1 MRKFKV
7 LCDFGGGGFNDDDF
21 MSWEIVESETGDY
34 DEIVAKA
41 KALFTCE
48 IEVDEAIEI
57 FDTPLNNKY
66 VLFDS
71 ADGFTYGVPVMF
83 FAEKRAYRY
92 CDEFEQDMGR
102 SMIEDTLP
110 LFESNPSEIIDFA
123 KGNFNWDDVKNH
135 AIKME
140 RKDKPKP
147 DYQEEW
153 LSNDFFIK

>member
-7 LCDFGGGGFNDDDF
+7 LCDFGYGSFGDDEGS
-21 MSWEIVESETGDY
+21 SWEIVESETGDY

-48 IEVDEAIEI
+48 IEVDEIIEI
-57 FDTPLNNKY
+57 FDTPLNNQY

-71 ADGFTYGVPVMF
+71 SDGFTYGVPVMF
-83 FAEKRAYRY
+83 FSEKRAYRY
-92 CDEFEQDMGR
+92 WNEFNQDVGR

-110 LFESNPSEIIDFA
+110 LFESNPKEIIDYA

-147 DYQEEW
+147 NYQQEW
-153 LSNDFFIK
+153 LEKEFLIK

>member
-7 LCDFGGGGFNDDDF
+7 ECLFDSFGGEDTHWQEVEAENYEQAEEKARSMYSCDIDIG
-21 MSWEIVESETGDY
+21 EILDIY
-34 DEIVAKA
+34 
-41 KALFTCE
+41 
-48 IEVDEAIEI
+48 
-57 FDTPLNNKY
+57 DTPLNNKY

-71 ADGFTYGVPVMF
+71 VDGFTYGVPVMF

-92 CDEFEQDMGR
+92 WNEFDQDVGR

-110 LFESNPSEIIDFA
+110 LFESNPSEIIDYA
-123 KGNFNWDDVKNH
+123 KGNFNWDDVKSQ

-147 DYQEEW
+147 DYQDEW
-153 LSNDFFIK
+153 VNNKFTIK

>member
-7 LCDFGGGGFNDDDF
+7 ECDFGGGGFNDDDY
-21 MSWEIVESETGDY
+21 MSWEEVEAESYEQAE
-34 DEIVAKA
+34 EIARAK
-41 KALFTCE
+41 FTCE
-48 IEVDEAIEI
+48 IDIGEI
-57 FDTPLNNKY
+57 LDVYDTPLNNKY

-92 CDEFEQDMGR
+92 WDEFDQDVGR

-123 KGNFNWDDVKNH
+123 KGNFNWDDVKNNY
-135 AIKME
+135 IKME
-140 RKDKPKP
+140 KRNKPKP
-147 DYQEEW
+147 NYNDEW
-153 LSNDFFIK
+153 LNNDFFIK

>member
-7 LCDFGGGGFNDDDF
+7 ECLFDSFGGEDTHWQEVEAENYEQAEEKARGMYSCDIDIG
-21 MSWEIVESETGDY
+21 EILDIY
-34 DEIVAKA
+34 
-41 KALFTCE
+41 
-48 IEVDEAIEI
+48 
-57 FDTPLNNKY
+57 DTPLNNKY

-92 CDEFEQDMGR
+92 WNEFDQDVGR

-110 LFESNPSEIIDFA
+110 LFESNPSEIIDYA

-135 AIKME
+135 AIKLE

-153 LSNDFFIK
+153 LDNEFFIK